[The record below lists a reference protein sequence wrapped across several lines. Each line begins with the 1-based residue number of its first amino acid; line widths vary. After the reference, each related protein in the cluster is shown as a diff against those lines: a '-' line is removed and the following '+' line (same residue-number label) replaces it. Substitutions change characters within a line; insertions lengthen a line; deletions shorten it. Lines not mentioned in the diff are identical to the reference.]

1 MPAPNSIS
9 IEELSREIGTRNAPV
24 VIDVCIDE
32 DYELDP
38 RLIPTAIRRS
48 HKDIRSWAENF
59 HAQELVVIC
68 QKGLKLSMGAAAFLR
83 SESINARYLIGGN
96 HAWRDAGL
104 PLIPAKQFSLDHT
117 QPSLWVTRSDGDT
130 DAMTCAWLIRRFVDR
145 KAKFLFVETE
155 QVEAVAEK
163 YDAIPFAIPD
173 VFWSAEGGNS
183 AFDKML
189 GEFDLETKPLQQ
201 LAKLAE
207 MPDQEGCSDLMQIN
221 GLCVALAGSRQVF
234 DEEIAR
240 LDASLLI
247 FDSFYMWLR
256 NVVKNGDMGGDN
268 A

>member
-9 IEELSREIGTRNAPV
+9 IEALSREIGTRSAPV
-24 VIDVCIDE
+24 LIDVCIDE

-38 RLIPTAIRRS
+38 RLIPTATRLP

-130 DAMTCAWLIRRFVDR
+130 DAMTCTWLIRRFVDT
-145 KAKFLFVETE
+145 KAKFLFVEAE

-173 VFWSAEGGNS
+173 VFWSAEGDNS

-189 GEFDLETKPLQQ
+189 REFDLDTKPLQQ
-201 LAKLAE
+201 LASLIK
-207 MPDQEGCSDLMQIN
+207 MPDQEGSSDLTQIN
-221 GLCVALAGSRQVF
+221 GLRVALAGSGEVF
-234 DEEIAR
+234 NEEIAR
-240 LDASLLI
+240 LDARLLI
-247 FDSFYMWLR
+247 YDSYYMWLR
-256 NVVKNGDMGGDN
+256 NIVKNGDTGGDD